1 MVTKRENS
9 LVDCFSDLKD
19 PRVERTKKHKLIDI
33 IIISICGVIAGANGF
48 ETIEVFA
55 DMHQEWLKKFLE
67 LPHGIPSHDTFER
80 VFARINP
87 KEFQKRFSEWTKIL
101 ASTFANEIIAVDGQ
115 TLRRSH
121 DHSNQKSTIHVVSAW
136 AARAGLVLGQV
147 KVDEKSNEIT
157 AIPEVLRLLDL
168 RGCIVTT
175 DAMGC
180 QQAIAKQIIEQDAD
194 YLFGLKKNQGN
205 TLEAVQEHFDLD
217 SSKPT
222 QNFTEND
229 KGHGRVETRTYTIDS
244 AQNVLDLKF
253 WPGIK
258 SVVKVNSIREMKNKT
273 TNDMRFYI
281 SSLAPDSPRISTAV
295 RGHWGVENGLHYV
308 MDETFDQ
315 DRCRLRTDNSAE
327 NFTVLRHIALNLLKQ
342 APTMKGIKSINMK
355 RFRAG
360 MDTQYLE
367 KILKTQN
374 YAI

>member
-1 MVTKRENS
+1 MVTERENS
-9 LVDCFSDLKD
+9 LVGCFSDLKD
-19 PRVERTKKHKLIDI
+19 PRIERTKKHKLIDL
-33 IIISICGVIAGANGF
+33 IIISICGAVGGANGF
-48 ETIEVFA
+48 EAIVVFA
-55 DMHQEWLKKFLE
+55 ETHQAWLKRFLE

-136 AARAGLVLGQV
+136 AAKAGLVLGQV

-157 AIPEVLRLLDL
+157 AIPEVLRMLDL

-180 QQAIAKQIIEQDAD
+180 QQAIAKQVIDQEGD

-205 TLEAVQEHFDLD
+205 TLEAVKEHFDLN
-217 SSKPT
+217 SSQPT

-229 KGHGRVETRTYTIDS
+229 KAHGRVETRTYTIDS
-244 AQNVLDLKF
+244 VQKVLDLKF
-253 WPGIK
+253 WPGIN
-258 SVVKVNSIREMKNKT
+258 SVIKVNSIREMKNKT
-273 TNDMRFYI
+273 TNDTRFYI
-281 SSLAPDSPRISTAV
+281 FSLAPDSPRISAAV

-315 DRCRLRTDNSAE
+315 DRSRIRIDNCAE

-342 APTMKGIKSINMK
+342 APNTKSIKSNNMK

-367 KILKTQN
+367 SILKTQN
-374 YAI
+374 YAT